1 MAEIKLFPVKRG
13 AGMTRYIFVTGGVVS
28 SLGKGLAAAALAALL
43 KARGYS
49 VHMRKLDPYLNVD
62 PGTMSPS
69 QHGEVYVTDDGAETD
84 LDLGHYERFAD
95 ITCTASDAITTGR
108 IYSNVISRERRGD
121 YLGATVQV
129 IPHITDTIK
138 DYIVKDVPEDLD
150 FLIVEVGGTVGDI
163 EGLPFLEAIRQFMNE
178 IGRERSIF
186 IHLTLIPYIPSAD
199 ELKTKPSQH
208 SVKELLSV
216 GIQPD
221 ILLCR
226 CDRPIPE
233 DARRKLALFCNL
245 KPERVLEALDVKSIY
260 EVPLTYSEQG
270 LDKQVLKHFNL
281 DASSQPDMSPWRD
294 ILTRIK
300 DPSKDVT
307 ITIVAKYLMRDAYK
321 SLIEAISHGGFAN
334 NVRVHVNWIN
344 AEVLE
349 EEVDGELRMKSAK
362 EVEKIIGETSGIL
375 VPGGYGIRGAFGKMA
390 SIRHARVHKIPY
402 LGICF
407 GMQLAVIETARDLAG
422 LNLANS
428 TEFGPTPDPVIGLL
442 TEWRRG
448 EDVETREQGGD
459 LGGTMRLGAYEC
471 HLTKGSLAHKVYGQD
486 MIEERHRHRYEVNI
500 GYRDQLAA
508 AGMIITG
515 ISKDGRLPEMV
526 ERPDHPWFL
535 CTQAHPEFKSR
546 PFHPSPI
553 FKSFV
558 EAAVEKQQAK
568 GVSYGRAKAS

>member
-1 MAEIKLFPVKRG
+1 
-13 AGMTRYIFVTGGVVS
+13 MTRFIFVTGGVVS

-43 KARGYS
+43 KARGYG

-108 IYSNVISRERRGD
+108 VYSNVISRERRGD

-129 IPHITDTIK
+129 IPHITDAIK
-138 DYIVKDVPEDLD
+138 DYITKDVPEGID
-150 FLIVEVGGTVGDI
+150 FMIVEVGGTVGDI
-163 EGLPFLEAIRQFMNE
+163 EGLPYLEAIRQFMNE

-208 SVKELLSV
+208 SVKELLTV

-245 KPERVLEALDVKSIY
+245 RPERVLEALDVKSIY
-260 EVPLTYSEQG
+260 EVPLTYSKQG
-270 LDKQVLKHFNL
+270 LDVQVLKHFNL
-281 DASSQPDMSPWRD
+281 DTDSVPDMSSWHE
-294 ILTRIK
+294 ILKRIQE
-300 DPSKDVT
+300 PSKEVT
-307 ITIVAKYLMRDAYK
+307 IAIIAKYVTMRDAYK

-334 NVRVHVNWIN
+334 NARVNVKWIN
-344 AEVLE
+344 AEHLE
-349 EEVDGELRMKSAK
+349 EEVDGELRMKSSK
-362 EVEKIIGETSGIL
+362 EVEKLIGETSGIL

-390 SIRHARVHKIPY
+390 AIRLAREHKIPY

-407 GMQLAVIETARDLAG
+407 GMQLAVVETARSLGGIKLAS
-422 LNLANS
+422 S
-428 TEFGPTPDPVIGLL
+428 TEFGPTPDPIVGLL

-448 EDVETREQGGD
+448 EGVETREQGGD

-471 HLTKGSLAHKVYGQD
+471 HIAKGTLAYKVYGQEV
-486 MIEERHRHRYEVNI
+486 IEERHRHRYEVNMA
-500 GYRDQLAA
+500 YKDKLAA
-508 AGMIITG
+508 AGMMISG
-515 ISKDGRLPEMV
+515 ISKDGRLPEMA

-553 FKSFV
+553 FKSFI
-558 EAAVEKQQAK
+558 EAAIEKQQTN
-568 GVSYGRAKAS
+568 GVHYGRAKAS

>member
-1 MAEIKLFPVKRG
+1 
-13 AGMTRYIFVTGGVVS
+13 MTRYIFVTGGVVS
-28 SLGKGLAAAALAALL
+28 SLGKGLAAAALASLL
-43 KARGYS
+43 KGRGYK

-95 ITCTASDAITTGR
+95 ITCTSSDAVTTGR

-138 DYIVKDVPEDLD
+138 EYIVKDIPEGTD
-150 FLIVEVGGTVGDI
+150 FMIVEVGGTVGDI
-163 EGLPFLEAIRQFMNE
+163 EGLPYLEAIRQFMNE
-178 IGRERSIF
+178 TGRDQTIF

-233 DARRKLALFCNL
+233 EAKRKLALFCNL
-245 KPERVLEALDVKSIY
+245 LPERVLEALDVSSIY

-270 LDKQVLKHFNL
+270 LDVQVLKHFKL
-281 DASSQPDMSPWRD
+281 DTLAKPDMSQWRE
-294 ILTRIK
+294 ILKRIQK
-300 DPSKDVT
+300 PSKSVT
-307 ITIVAKYLMRDAYK
+307 IAVIAKYVTMRDAYK
-321 SLIEAISHGGFAN
+321 SLIEALSHGGFAN
-334 NVRVHVNWIN
+334 DARVTIKWVN
-344 AEVLE
+344 AETLE
-349 EEVDGELRMKSAK
+349 EDVDGRLQMKSEK
-362 EVEKIIGETSGIL
+362 EVSEIIGDVSGIL
-375 VPGGYGIRGAFGKMA
+375 VPGGYGLRGAHGKMA
-390 SIRHARVHKIPY
+390 AIRMARTHQIPY

-407 GMQLAVIETARDLAG
+407 GMQLAVIETAR
-422 LNLANS
+422 NLADLKLASS
-428 TEFGPTPDPVIGLL
+428 TEFGPTPDPIIGLL
-442 TEWRRG
+442 TEWRHGDTVQVRDAG
-448 EDVETREQGGD
+448 SD

-471 HLTKGSLAHKVYGQD
+471 HITKGSLAHKVYGKD
-486 MIEERHRHRYEVNI
+486 VIEERHRHRYEVNI
-500 GYRDQLAA
+500 DYRDQLAK
-508 AGMIITG
+508 AGLVISG
-515 ISKDGRLPEMV
+515 VSKDGRLPEMA

-553 FKSFV
+553 FKAFV
-558 EAAVEKQQAK
+558 EAACAKQLTN
-568 GVSYGRAKAS
+568 GVSNGHAKAS